1 MNSKYNHTKLKKLT
15 SRDTFRIKGLS
26 KGLFV
31 WAFEFV
37 IRVVTLR
44 FLKVKNNLLRIFR
57 SLGSRVKKKYLGSF
71 GSNIFHLPGLR
82 IHLVLIIQGQYKSN
96 RGKILKKQLQSHD
109 TKQLSALTFRQS
121 GRLCNLLMKVKLD
134 GSFGLN
140 NCLGL
145 DVSHS
150 PETYSE
156 PCQTS
161 KIEFFAKIVMAE
173 IL

>member
-96 RGKILKKQLQSHD
+96 RGKILKKQLQSHE

-140 NCLGL
+140 NRLGL

>member
-15 SRDTFRIKGLS
+15 SRDTFWIKGLS

-37 IRVVTLR
+37 IRVTLR
-44 FLKVKNNLLRIFR
+44 FLKVKNNLFRIFR

-71 GSNIFHLPGLR
+71 GSNIFHLSGLR
-82 IHLVLIIQGQYKSN
+82 IQLVLIIQGQYKSN
-96 RGKILKKQLQSHD
+96 RGKIKKKQLQSHD
-109 TKQLSALTFRQS
+109 NKQLSALTFRQS

-140 NCLGL
+140 NRLGL

-173 IL
+173 SL